1 MMKRGKRTKGQ
12 STAEYAIVIALVLG
26 AAVGMQTYVRRT
38 LQARVADAT
47 DALPRNVGA
56 NGTLPANARTAFEPL
71 YATSNQNTTSNLSVG
86 VNLVANAG
94 GYAPSAVQGS
104 STQNTSR
111 AGGSAETGASG
122 L

>member
-1 MMKRGKRTKGQ
+1 MMKRTKRAKGQ

-47 DALPRNVGA
+47 DALPSNIP
-56 NGTLPANARTAFEPL
+56 NSTKNRTQFEPL
-71 YATSNQNTTSNLSVG
+71 YATSNQKTTTNLSLG
-86 VNLVANAG
+86 ANLVG
-94 GYAPSAVQGS
+94 SAYNVSDVQGS
-104 STQNTSR
+104 STSNTSR
-111 AGGSAETGASG
+111 GGGSQEAGASG

>member
-1 MMKRGKRTKGQ
+1 MMQRTKRTKGQ

-47 DALPRNVGA
+47 DALPRNIPGVV
-56 NGTLPANARTAFEPL
+56 LANARRQFEPL
-71 YATSNQNTTSNLSVG
+71 YATSNQTTTSNLSLG
-86 VNLVANAG
+86 ANLVGSAYNVSNVTG
-94 GYAPSAVQGS
+94 G
-104 STQNTSR
+104 STSTTRR
-111 AGGSAETGASG
+111 AGGSNEIGASG